1 MSRNALLNI
10 VEEQTMKRFTVW
22 RRTMQIETYEVEAES
37 YAQAIELLNDGCFDP
52 KDTEFVDWI
61 DDWQLEH
68 TEELEPLYQMV
79 KNYTPAA

>member
-1 MSRNALLNI
+1 
-10 VEEQTMKRFTVW
+10 MKRFTVW

-37 YAQAIELLNDGCFDP
+37 YEQAIELLNDGCFDP

-61 DDWQLEH
+61 DGWQLEH

-79 KNYTPAA
+79 KDYNPTT